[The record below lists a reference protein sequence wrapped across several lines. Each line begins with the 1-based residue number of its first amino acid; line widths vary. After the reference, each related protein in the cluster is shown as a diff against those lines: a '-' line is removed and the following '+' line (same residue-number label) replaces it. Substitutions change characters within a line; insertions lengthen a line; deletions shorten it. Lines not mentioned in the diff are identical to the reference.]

1 MNTVTNRGA
10 LFKKILGYFL
20 QGLIVIAPVGLTIYV
35 IYGLVTSVDS
45 WIPIFREKVYNPDG
59 TQVIG
64 YKIKNYG
71 LGFLLVV
78 ITVILVGYLSSFF
91 LKSRIFAMF
100 DRWMEKTPGIKFI
113 YSTSKDMFGAFAG
126 NKKKFDK
133 PVLVAIENEEV
144 YRVGFITESDLK
156 EFGLATHVA
165 VYVPAAYSISGYV
178 YLVPFYRVKKVDGV
192 SAADAMKFAISGGVS
207 DVDDELEHEPKRLK
221 EKE

>member
-1 MNTVTNRGA
+1 MTGKLNRA
-10 LFKKILGYFL
+10 AIFKKALSYFF

-35 IYGLVTSVDS
+35 IYGLVTSVDG
-45 WIPIFREKVYNPDG
+45 WIPIFREKVYSPDG
-59 TQVIG
+59 LHTG

-71 LGFLLVV
+71 LGFVIVIATVV
-78 ITVILVGYLSSFF
+78 LVGYLSSFF
-91 LKSRIFAMF
+91 LKTRIFSMF
-100 DRWMEKTPGIKFI
+100 DRWMEKTPGVKFI

-133 PVLVAIENEEV
+133 PVLAAIESEDV

-165 VYVPAAYSISGYV
+165 VYLPAAYSISGYV
-178 YLVPFYRVKKVDGV
+178 YIVPFYRVRKLDSV

-207 DVDDELEHEPKRLK
+207 DVEEEHADDAAGKK
-221 EKE
+221 